1 MEAVSSACY
10 EPAPGWMGVGGSG
23 ADTEREDLSQS
34 ISIVGSLHSVGDS
47 LKGIL
52 GISGVEG
59 LL

>member
-34 ISIVGSLHSVGDS
+34 ISIVGSHSVGDS
-47 LKGIL
+47 LKRIL
-52 GISGVEG
+52 GICGVER